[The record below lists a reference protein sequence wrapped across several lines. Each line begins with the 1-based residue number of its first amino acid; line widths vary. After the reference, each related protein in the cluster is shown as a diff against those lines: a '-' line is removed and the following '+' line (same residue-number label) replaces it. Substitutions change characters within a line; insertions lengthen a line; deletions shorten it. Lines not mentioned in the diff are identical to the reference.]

1 MTAMTDPAT
10 EPTTGRLGRRRERAP
25 RHPPELWRVPVLRT
39 ARITPRMVRI
49 TVGDPSLANF
59 PAGGGDQHVVL
70 YLYPDDAVL
79 PEPLTLTS
87 ARVAFNTARPWMRSY
102 TVRRFDPERRELDL
116 DFVLH
121 QPHGGPA
128 ADWVERATPGDP
140 LIVVGPS
147 PAYRLDPDVGNHLLI
162 GDETA
167 IPAIAAL
174 LGELPAGVTARAVVE
189 VADADERQPLGGAAD
204 IQVQWLY
211 RDGAPAGQPDRLL
224 AAVRALDL
232 PAGAESTVWAAG
244 ERGVML
250 AVRSHL
256 LNERGLARARIRT
269 GNYWRVGQ
277 VGTA

>member
-1 MTAMTDPAT
+1 M
-10 EPTTGRLGRRRERAP
+10 
-25 RHPPELWRVPVLRT
+25 LRT
-39 ARITPRMVRI
+39 ARITPRLVRV
-49 TVGDPSLANF
+49 TVGEESLATF

-87 ARVAFNTARPWMRSY
+87 ARVAFNTARPHMRSY
-102 TVRRFDPERRELDL
+102 TVRRFDPVRHELDL

-128 ADWVERATPGDP
+128 ADWAERAAPGDP

-147 PAYRLDPDVGNHLLI
+147 PAYRLDPEVGNHLLI

-174 LGELPAGVTARAVVE
+174 LGELPAGVAARAVVE
-189 VADADERQPLGGAAD
+189 VADAAEEQPLGSATGAAD
-204 IQVQWLY
+204 VQVQWVH
-211 RDGAPAGQPDRLL
+211 RDGAPAGRPEALL

-232 PAGAESTVWAAG
+232 PPGAELTVWAAG
-244 ERGVML
+244 ERGVMQAL
-250 AVRSHL
+250 RGHL
-256 LNERGLARARIRT
+256 LDERGLARTQVRT
-269 GNYWRVGQ
+269 GNYWRIGQ
-277 VGTA
+277 AGTA